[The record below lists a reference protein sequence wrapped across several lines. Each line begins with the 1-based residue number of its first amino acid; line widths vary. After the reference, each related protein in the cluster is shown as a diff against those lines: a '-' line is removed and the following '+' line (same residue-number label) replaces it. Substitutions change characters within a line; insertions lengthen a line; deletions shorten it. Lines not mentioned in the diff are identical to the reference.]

1 MSNDNHY
8 IKASD
13 FTQFIKDFYKWDDEM
28 NNF

>member
-13 FTQFIKDFYKWDDEM
+13 FTQFIKDFYRYDDEM